1 VAYQFHIP
9 RIRQLNDV
17 LWAAQ
22 HRHESGRP
30 FEQESEPPTLGC
42 ENTVGDYLI
51 GYFDADAKKTGDAT
65 VVLRGGCVREGE
77 MCFPDHTWSNSGLR
91 SVQASA
97 QTSRAG
103 RPRQP
108 GCFRPAIGI
117 NTTLYSQ
124 VCSGSR
130 AMNIGWRESSISST
144 KVLSA
149 VGHDSMGPSGVSV
162 QG

>member
-65 VVLRGGCVREGE
+65 VVLPGGCVREGE
-77 MCFPDHTWSNSGLR
+77 MCFLEGAST
-91 SVQASA
+91 VQLKGNVVHVD
-97 QTSRAG
+97 REP
-103 RPRQP
+103 RPYLVEQR
-108 GCFRPAIGI
+108 FKI
-117 NTTLYSQ
+117 
-124 VCSGSR
+124 
-130 AMNIGWRESSISST
+130 
-144 KVLSA
+144 
-149 VGHDSMGPSGVSV
+149 GPSLGPNLPRR
-162 QG
+162 QT